1 MTGGVSQYDGQSS
14 PKSRLL
20 STSFVPT
27 AICTQV
33 SLAVVTGKLCLTV
46 PWLVEYL
53 SMMDNLAPSLDYFQQ
68 VLFLLLYVH
77 RSV

>member
-1 MTGGVSQYDGQSS
+1 MAGRVSQYDGQSS
-14 PKSRLL
+14 PQSRLL
-20 STSFVPT
+20 STSFVST

-33 SLAVVTGKLCLTV
+33 RLAVVAGKLCLTV

-77 RSV
+77 R